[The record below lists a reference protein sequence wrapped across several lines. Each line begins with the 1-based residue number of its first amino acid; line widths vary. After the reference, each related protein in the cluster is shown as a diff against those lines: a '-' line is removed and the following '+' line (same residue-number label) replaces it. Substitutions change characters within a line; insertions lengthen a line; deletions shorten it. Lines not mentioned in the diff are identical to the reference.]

1 MYKFFKPTYDR
12 QVARVAPKFET
23 LRTALVRGNVRITN
37 TADAIE
43 PEYTLV
49 FETVG
54 DPSGFSTAINT
65 LKKSYPNV
73 EWIMELAD
81 HCPNSDDFYV
91 VDDNDVRNDNKE
103 LLTKIFCIVTN
114 QEALSQILSLWNHY
128 SSNPDYEFER
138 GFAGFRHLF
147 ETLNDVH
154 QWGIQERLHD
164 TGLLEIWQ
172 DELENPVCENV
183 SVQIELFFRSSVA
196 KRTSAERR
204 LRDIVALA
212 GGSVTASSVIP
223 EIGYHA
229 LLASIPRQYAQRI
242 INREEVELVL
252 AEEIIA
258 FDFSVKFETSIYHPS
273 KLVLIFKSLI

>member
-1 MYKFFKPTYDR
+1 MPERPLILFAQPTLLDKDRQRGGGDKFFKPTYDR

-114 QEALSQILSLWNHY
+114 QEALSQILSL
-128 SSNPDYEFER
+128 
-138 GFAGFRHLF
+138 
-147 ETLNDVH
+147 
-154 QWGIQERLHD
+154 
-164 TGLLEIWQ
+164 
-172 DELENPVCENV
+172 
-183 SVQIELFFRSSVA
+183 
-196 KRTSAERR
+196 
-204 LRDIVALA
+204 
-212 GGSVTASSVIP
+212 VI
-223 EIGYHA
+223 
-229 LLASIPRQYAQRI
+229 L
-242 INREEVELVL
+242 
-252 AEEIIA
+252 IA
-258 FDFSVKFETSIYHPS
+258 TMSY
-273 KLVLIFKSLI
+273 